1 MTRPILLCDALTKRF
16 RDGAA
21 LRTPLQDASLRVE
34 PGERLAVLGESG
46 SGKST
51 LLGILGGLDRD
62 FEGKVE
68 LFGHD
73 LRKLSDG
80 ALARLRGEKVG
91 FVFQA
96 FHLFY
101 HLSVIDN
108 VLSPALFGRH
118 DPKVRSRAVELLE
131 RLGIADRA
139 KDSPVQ
145 LSGGQR
151 QRVAIAR
158 ALLYSPPLLLCDEPT
173 GNLDRATAASLL
185 SLFTELNEKDGITI
199 VAVTHSEQMAEIA
212 TRILRLESGRLVGVE
227 SPGPISERESK
238 PPDPSAARHAP
249 RTESP
254 ELEEGTP

>member
-1 MTRPILLCDALTKRF
+1 MTRPILLCEGLTKRF

-21 LRTPLQDASLRVE
+21 LRTPLEGASLRVDE
-34 PGERLAVLGESG
+34 GERLAVLGESG

-51 LLGILGGLDRD
+51 LLGILGGLDRT

-73 LRKLSDG
+73 LRALGDRE
-80 ALARLRGEKVG
+80 LARLRGEKVG

-101 HLSVIDN
+101 HLSVLDN
-108 VLSPALFGRH
+108 VLSPALFGRR
-118 DPKVRSRAVELLE
+118 DPKLRGRAVELLE

-139 KDSPVQ
+139 NDSPVH

-158 ALLYSPPLLLCDEPT
+158 ALLNSPPLLLCDEPT

-185 SLFTELNEKDGITI
+185 SLFIELNEKDGVTI
-199 VAVTHSEQMAEIA
+199 VAVTHSDQMAEIA
-212 TRILRLESGRLVGVE
+212 TRTLRLSDGKLLDAASAAE
-227 SPGPISERESK
+227 
-238 PPDPSAARHAP
+238 PPQAPSARTSEVLDDDAGASARGVA
-249 RTESP
+249 
-254 ELEEGTP
+254 